1 MRRTGLFAFVFLT
14 ALSSMTLFLAGCS
27 TQDGPSLFNDSENL
41 DDSETAENP
50 ESTEEA
56 AAIPF
61 EDGGEFGMKI
71 EGTQCIQQL
80 HGGCVPFDFM
90 EYDNAKFGLNFAYP
104 SDWVI
109 TGASDRAITVTPTER
124 SGEDD
129 PTQLFAWR
137 STGINEAY
145 MAIQS
150 TLTEQGTGLIGPY
163 EVAWEIYEG
172 EWNGLP
178 VQSEWVW
185 LTYDEDQPYTNYVF
199 VLITETENFATDQA
213 VLQAAVSSIA
223 QE

>member
-1 MRRTGLFAFVFLT
+1 MRRTALFTLLLT
-14 ALSSMTLFLAGCS
+14 LALALSAAGCS

-41 DDSETAENP
+41 EDSSSADNVENT
-50 ESTEEA
+50 TEDE
-56 AAIPF
+56 PGVTY
-61 EDGGEFGMKI
+61 EDGGEFGMKV

-90 EYDNAKFGLNFAYP
+90 EYDNAKFGLAFAYP
-104 SDWVI
+104 TDWVV
-109 TGASDRAITVTPTER
+109 TAASDRAIAVTPVER

-137 STGINEAY
+137 STGTNEAY
-145 MAIQS
+145 TAVQS
-150 TLTEQGTGLIGPY
+150 TLTSAGTGLIGPY
-163 EVAWEIYEG
+163 EVKWEIYEG

-199 VLITETENFATDQA
+199 MLITETENFAADQA

-223 QE
+223 QD